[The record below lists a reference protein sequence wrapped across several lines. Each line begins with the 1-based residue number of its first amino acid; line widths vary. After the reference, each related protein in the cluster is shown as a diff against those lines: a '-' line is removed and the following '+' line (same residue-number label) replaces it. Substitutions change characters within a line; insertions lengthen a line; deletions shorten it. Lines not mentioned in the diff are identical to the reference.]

1 MKKYV
6 RANTNSEDVKAYV
19 IELIDSGEDVNLI
32 FNVGGRFPDLT
43 IHDFTSIVSELSW
56 EGYKIPGVEY

>member
-6 RANTNSEDVKAYV
+6 RANTNVEDVKAYV

-43 IHDFTSIVSELSW
+43 IHDFTSIVSELYW
-56 EGYKIPGVEY
+56 EGYKIPSVEY